1 MDDTDEYTR
10 IMRQQS
16 TDNHTPQDLLRHLTI
31 LSRRSI
37 DYSVLSLGT
46 MVGRGLSAVVTWCIL
61 GFLLFNLL
69 LFLNIALGFALANWS
84 ESSPAIGFLY
94 LACGYAVL
102 SLLFLCIRALV
113 ARSIRA
119 YVARRTLRA
128 TLQLNHKIAG
138 IPYVNRVPYQTFAK
152 EPDRERP
159 YTTLQYAH
167 NETMLDIDRAAG
179 VVLRDTIYIKNHYP
193 EMLSQRLRQ
202 ETLGYIS
209 DIPILGR
216 ALQYISPK
224 HQSPYTR
231 RHRYQSKH
239 TSSTPSPTEGYQK
252 YLPYLRMAWDFIRP
266 TLTAIVLGKLQSGL
280 LGLFLK
286 KSPKRRR

>member
-1 MDDTDEYTR
+1 
-10 IMRQQS
+10 MRQQS
-16 TDNHTPQDLLRHLTI
+16 TDNHTPQDLLKHLTI

-37 DYSVLSLGT
+37 DYTVLSLGT
-46 MVGRGLSAVVTWCIL
+46 IVGRGLSAVVTWCIL

-69 LFLNIALGFALANWS
+69 LFLNI

-94 LACGYAVL
+94 LACGYAL
-102 SLLFLCIRALV
+102 LTLLFLCIRALV

-128 TLQLNHKIAG
+128 TLQLNHKISG